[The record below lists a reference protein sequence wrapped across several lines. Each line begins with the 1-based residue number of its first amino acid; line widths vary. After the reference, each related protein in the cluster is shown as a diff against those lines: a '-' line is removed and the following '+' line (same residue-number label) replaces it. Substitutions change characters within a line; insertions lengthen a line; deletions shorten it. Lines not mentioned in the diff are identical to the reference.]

1 MFVWSVIWIN
11 STEIRGGRSIGF
23 FDKKGQLKVANI
35 IIPKWSPDDAIIFL
49 YTHYL
54 SLYGSEIRATL
65 VNPDPD
71 NMPIISNT
79 LP

>member
-1 MFVWSVIWIN
+1 M
-11 STEIRGGRSIGF
+11 RGGNSIGF
-23 FDKKGQLKVANI
+23 FDINGQLKVAKI
-35 IIPKWSPDDAIIFL
+35 IIPKWRLDDAIIFL

-65 VNPDPD
+65 VNPEPD

>member
-1 MFVWSVIWIN
+1 MWTVIWIN
-11 STEIRGGRSIGF
+11 STEIRGGNSIGF
-23 FDKKGQLKVANI
+23 FDINGRLKVAKMI
-35 IIPKWSPDDAIIFL
+35 TPKWSPDDAIIFL

-54 SLYGSEIRATL
+54 SLYGSEIRATF

-71 NMPIISNT
+71 NIPIISNT